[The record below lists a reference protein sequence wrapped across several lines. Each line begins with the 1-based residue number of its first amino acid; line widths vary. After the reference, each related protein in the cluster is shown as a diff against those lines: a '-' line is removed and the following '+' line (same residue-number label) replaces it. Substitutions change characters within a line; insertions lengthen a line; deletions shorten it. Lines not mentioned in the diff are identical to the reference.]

1 MSNNKNKSAWLK
13 YDAKGK
19 KEIFNFCEG
28 YKDYMSVCKTERE
41 SILEAIKLAEERGYK
56 DLNEVIKNNEPL
68 KAGDKVYLNN
78 KDKALALFLIGEEAL
93 ENGMRIIGSH
103 VDSPRLDLKQNT
115 LYEDGQLAL
124 MDTHYYGGVKKY
136 QWVTLPL
143 AIHGV
148 IVKKDGTTVEI
159 NIGEEEDD
167 PVFFISDL
175 LIHLSAEQLEKKAA
189 KVIEGEAL
197 DLIIGNVPST
207 KEEDKEEK
215 EAVKKNMI
223 LKKKILH
230 QQNWK

>member
-1 MSNNKNKSAWLK
+1 MERKNVWKTYSEEQLK
-13 YDAKGK
+13 AADVFGK
-19 KEIFNFCEG
+19 E
-28 YKDYMSVCKTERE
+28 YMYFLDHGKTERE
-41 SILEAIKLAEERGYK
+41 CVDLTVNMIEKEGYVELQQLIKDGK
-56 DLNEVIKNNEPL
+56 TL
-68 KAGDKVYLNN
+68 KAGDKVYAVCMN
-78 KDKALALFLIGEEAL
+78 KAVVMFKIGQKPMVE
-93 ENGMRIIGSH
+93 GMNILGAHI
-103 VDSPRLDLKQNT
+103 DSPRLDVKQNP
-115 LYEDGQLAL
+115 LYEDNGVAYL
-124 MDTHYYGGVKKY
+124 DTHYYGGVKKY

-207 KEEDKEEK
+207 KEEDKE
-215 EAVKKNMI
+215 
-223 LKKKILH
+223 
-230 QQNWK
+230 